1 MSTLP
6 DPAERGVLEI
16 DPAVLRKIVEYAADT
31 APATR
36 HRARRVAGLDVGESG
51 PTARVTRRSGPARS
65 TVGVTSD
72 DTTGHTTGDAG
83 EVDVRL
89 RLTLAHPGSVR
100 AAVAEVR
107 ERIDADLRRTTG
119 HRLRG
124 LTVEVEALRSGDAG
138 PRPASPRVQ

>member
-51 PTARVTRRSGPARS
+51 PTARVTRRPGPARD
-65 TVGVTSD
+65 TVGVTSGD
-72 DTTGHTTGDAG
+72 TTGDAG

>member
-31 APATR
+31 ASATR

-51 PTARVTRRSGPARS
+51 PTARVTRRPGPARG
-65 TVGVTSD
+65 TVGAAF
-72 DTTGHTTGDAG
+72 GAATGDAG

-100 AAVAEVR
+100 AAVADVR

-124 LTVEVEALRSGDAG
+124 LSVEVEALQPDDGAS
-138 PRPASPRVQ
+138 RPDTPRVQ

>member
-51 PTARVTRRSGPARS
+51 PTARVTRRPGPARG
-65 TVGVTSD
+65 TVGAAV
-72 DTTGHTTGDAG
+72 GAATGDAG

-100 AAVAEVR
+100 AAVADVR

-124 LTVEVEALRSGDAG
+124 LTVEVEALRPEDGR
-138 PRPASPRVQ
+138 PRPDSPRVQ

>member
-6 DPAERGVLEI
+6 DPADRGVLDV
-16 DPAVLRKIVEYAADT
+16 DPAVFRKIVEYAADT

-51 PTARVTRRSGPARS
+51 PSARVTRRPGPARG
-65 TVGVTSD
+65 TVGEAV
-72 DTTGHTTGDAG
+72 GGAG

-89 RLTLAHPGSVR
+89 RVTLVHPGSVR
-100 AAVAEVR
+100 AAVADIR
-107 ERIDADLRRTTG
+107 ERVDADLRRTTG

-124 LTVEVEALRSGDAG
+124 FTVEVEALQPDDDGAASRAG
-138 PRPASPRVQ
+138 SDTPRVR

>member
-51 PTARVTRRSGPARS
+51 PTARVTRRPGPAQG
-65 TVGVTSD
+65 TVGATS
-72 DTTGHTTGDAG
+72 GGTTGDAG

-100 AAVAEVR
+100 ASVAEVR

>member
-51 PTARVTRRSGPARS
+51 PTARVTRRPGPARG
-65 TVGVTSD
+65 TVGGASGD
-72 DTTGHTTGDAG
+72 TTGDAG